1 MLGQQS
7 EATVASEK
15 WKCYLLFDQSCL
27 CLQAGLQEIHQRLK
41 HFILLSGEIKKG
53 FCPGTLFLM
62 GLLVSC
68 SHWRVK
74 GMVATFPNCFY
85 LKCLPKRAG
94 DRRACLSVSHEECQ
108 QAGVA
113 GRDAWCGPAG
123 SVSVAGVGCQ
133 QPARAAD
140 GSHVGG
146 HGICTATAATCCVAL
161 LLRHYVE
168 HTMSSPGKCC
178 SLQLIL
184 SHSACVLCF
193 RRRAVILEDLTP
205 FLDGDIPSC
214 THHKVPEAHPST
226 VLKHCAM
233 NREERSW
240 QSNTTPY

>member
-1 MLGQQS
+1 MEMLPIIRSVLPLPSGWTARDPS
-7 EATVASEK
+7 APETFHS
-15 WKCYLLFDQSCL
+15 
-27 CLQAGLQEIHQRLK
+27 LK
-41 HFILLSGEIKKG
+41 RRDKEGSLSWHSVPYGTARVMFPLKSKG
-53 FCPGTLFLM
+53 NGSYF
-62 GLLVSC
+62 S
-68 SHWRVK
+68 
-74 GMVATFPNCFY
+74 NCFY

-94 DRRACLSVSHEECQ
+94 DRRACLGVSHEECQ

-133 QPARAAD
+133 QPARAAA

-233 NREERSW
+233 NREEHSW